1 MRSIRN
7 SSKRAVNLTIN
18 AKVLDMAR
26 EMGINISQ
34 TVDALLTEEV
44 LRQHWLR
51 WNEDNKGAIADYNAR
66 IEREGLFSD
75 RYRSFMRADASVD
88 TTADTTADAEPDAA

>member
-75 RYRSFMRADASVD
+75 RYRSFMRAD
-88 TTADTTADAEPDAA
+88 TTADAEPDAA